1 MKKNKYL
8 NLHFIFSIL
17 KILLIF
23 TFPILTFFQDKIG
36 KRGVVCFIFEIFVIY
51 FISYIIK
58 NKKLS
63 YFFNSIFVFLGLI
76 NFVVLYFS
84 NTFLNLEMVTNV
96 TNLHGI
102 KGNAIKYILSIIFI
116 IFVSFLPVLKISVNF
131 RKPIYFVCIILC
143 SILVVVTKSY
153 VWSPYYGYAKL
164 AKDGIT
170 IKKFYSDIK
179 KEQSMLEDGSLKKQF
194 EKKIVEN
201 HFTKPSVLNKNP
213 NVILVFTEGLSENI
227 IFDDRNIMP
236 NVKKFSEECLKFS
249 NYYNHTFATYMGIIG
264 QLFSGYQHNHYDS
277 NNLVSLQSIL
287 REKMGYTTHFINA
300 EPNNSEFTSY
310 LENLGFDSVYS
321 NKNIVDDK
329 KNKSL
334 SDKVAYE
341 TLYEYTE
348 NLSEKE
354 QPFFVCIYTYGT
366 HATFDSPNIQYK
378 DGKNPLLNKFHNSDY
393 WFGKFFEKFKN
404 NSKFENTIFVYTA
417 DHATALDN
425 DFINSFPNY
434 DRTTFALDKI
444 PLYFY
449 HKNIEAKSFDVNG
462 RNSLSLVPTIL
473 DYLDI
478 SDKNYFLGDSL
489 FNENPNNYFDTK
501 FQSYATLYTTF
512 NNEIKVLDDFEF
524 EKKLTQYFA
533 IKNSTEKK
541 NKINATYVNASFDKF
556 TNNCILDISILDIP
570 DSLNIA
576 IWSKKNGQDDLRWF
590 SVPYSESIKIDFSA
604 FNDSGIYLIDIYRI
618 KYGKSYYSTGT
629 TLFID

>member
-1 MKKNKYL
+1 MKKNKFL
-8 NLHFIFSIL
+8 NLHFIFSIF
-17 KILLIF
+17 KIILIF
-23 TFPILTFFQDKIG
+23 VFPILTFFQDKIG
-36 KRGVVCFIFEIFVIY
+36 KRGIVCFILEIFVIY

-63 YFFNSIFVFLGLI
+63 YFFNSIFIFLGLI

-84 NTFLNLEMVTNV
+84 NTFLNIEMVTNV

-102 KGNAIKYILSIIFI
+102 KGNATKYILAIIFI
-116 IFVSFLPVLKISVNF
+116 IFVSFLPVLKSNVNF
-131 RKPIYFVCIILC
+131 RKTLYFVCIIILC
-143 SILVVVTKSY
+143 SIMIVVTKSY
-153 VWSPYYGYAKL
+153 IWSPYYGYAKL
-164 AKDGIT
+164 VKDGIT
-170 IKKFYSDIK
+170 IIHFYLDIK
-179 KEQSMLEDGSLKKQF
+179 KEQRLLEDGSLKKQF
-194 EKKIVEN
+194 EKSSVEN

-227 IFDDRNIMP
+227 IFDDRNIMS

-287 REKMGYTTHFINA
+287 REKGYTTHFINT

-321 NKNIVDDK
+321 NKNIVDDT

-341 TLYEYTE
+341 TLYEYIE
-348 NLSEKE
+348 NLSGKE
-354 QPFFVCIYTYGT
+354 QSFFVCIYTYGT

-378 DGKNPLLNKFHNSDY
+378 DGKNPLLNKFHSSDY

-404 NSKFENTIFVYTA
+404 NSKFENTLFVYTA

-434 DRTTFALDKI
+434 DRTTFACDKI
-444 PLYFY
+444 PIYIY
-449 HKNIEAKSFDVNG
+449 HKNIEANSYDVNG

-478 SDKNYFLGDSL
+478 SDKNYFLGESL
-489 FNENPNNYFDTK
+489 FNKTADNYFDTK
-501 FQSYATLYTTF
+501 FQSYATLYTTL

-541 NKINATYVNASFDKF
+541 NKITATYVNASFDKF
-556 TNNCILDISILDIP
+556 TNHCVLDISILDVP

-590 SVPYSESIKIDFSA
+590 SVPYSESIKIDFSV
-604 FNDSGIYLIDIYRI
+604 FNDTGIYLIDIYRI
-618 KYGKSYYSTGT
+618 KNGTSEYSTGT